1 MTTNPDKTVTSILF
15 QIKKVVDP
23 AQWNLRGGR
32 GSSVEVPWKSKNSL
46 KKEKMAGTSGSI
58 FCS

>member
-32 GSSVEVPWKSKNSL
+32 GSSVEVP
-46 KKEKMAGTSGSI
+46 
-58 FCS
+58 